1 MEQRITYHFVWGPM
15 RSKPCLTGETARRL
29 RELIREKA
37 EALGVTVDH
46 LHILPDRVYVAVAAP
61 PILSPHRIICQ
72 FKAHSSHCLRHEF
85 QEMTKIPTV
94 WTRAYL
100 RQALLTDIATGFV
113 TSTLALGVRASRTA
127 SLARE
132 TVVGTLA
139 RLVGEIEEA
148 GRLSLA
154 TTHAGDR
161 ATRRGL
167 SATAPN
173 GRADT

>member
-15 RSKPCLTGETARRL
+15 RAKPCLIGETARRL

-37 EALGVTVDH
+37 DALGVTVDH
-46 LHILPDRVYVAVAAP
+46 LQVLPDRVYVAVEAP

-100 RQALLTDIATGFV
+100 VLAGEHMTPDEALAAYEAAMPARRPRGRP
-113 TSTLALGVRASRTA
+113 RACDCR
-127 SLARE
+127 
-132 TVVGTLA
+132 
-139 RLVGEIEEA
+139 
-148 GRLSLA
+148 
-154 TTHAGDR
+154 D
-161 ATRRGL
+161 
-167 SATAPN
+167 
-173 GRADT
+173 

>member
-1 MEQRITYHFVWGPM
+1 M
-15 RSKPCLTGETARRL
+15 RSKPCLIGATAQRL

-46 LHILPDRVYVAVAAP
+46 VHVLPDRVYVAVEAP

-100 RQALLTDIATGFV
+100 V
-113 TSTLALGVRASRTA
+113 LAGEHMTPEQV
-127 SLARE
+127 LAAYEAAMPARRPRGRPRLCDGRE
-132 TVVGTLA
+132 
-139 RLVGEIEEA
+139 
-148 GRLSLA
+148 
-154 TTHAGDR
+154 
-161 ATRRGL
+161 
-167 SATAPN
+167 
-173 GRADT
+173 

>member
-46 LHILPDRVYVAVAAP
+46 MHVLPDRVYVAVAAP

-100 RQALLTDIATGFV
+100 VLAGEHMTLEQALAEYE
-113 TSTLALGVRASRTA
+113 ASMP
-127 SLARE
+127 ARRPR
-132 TVVGTLA
+132 GRP
-139 RLVGEIEEA
+139 RLCD
-148 GRLSLA
+148 GRE
-154 TTHAGDR
+154 
-161 ATRRGL
+161 
-167 SATAPN
+167 
-173 GRADT
+173 